1 MFKKLLVCSFALI
14 PIFAYAKDYGC
25 AAVGLSMESSLFDAL
40 SKDLKIDTS
49 TVDKNKAK
57 VDIIDISPISKTYAE
72 SLARIDYNKDPSK
85 EKTEHT
91 YNKIY
96 FSSYYYN
103 GVKSITAKY
112 TYMNKAKKKDVF
124 IASSLMNKDEC
135 SIRFNG
141 YITLSR
147 EF

>member
-49 TVDKNKAK
+49 TVDKTKAK

-85 EKTEHT
+85 EKTEDT

-112 TYMNKAKKKDVF
+112 TYMNKAKKKRC
-124 IASSLMNKDEC
+124 IYCIQPDEQ
-135 SIRFNG
+135 G
-141 YITLSR
+141 
-147 EF
+147 